1 MQYTEKFIEID
12 APLERVFDLFSNF
25 ENFPRWMRNIKD
37 VHYSGRH
44 FTRWTAAAPL
54 GSEVE
59 WEAETT
65 IYQPDH
71 KIAWRS
77 VRGDVDTE
85 GEVIFEETRRGT
97 TRMHVLLG
105 YRPPAGRLGAM
116 IASLFGAN
124 PEQQLEDDLERFAAV
139 AEGRRTAGPYRDAR
153 ERREEYDYAPRSSGS
168 APRGR
173 SSAQNFAYDDRDAR
187 PAPRRRTHADVRDED
202 EAARNYRFEPE
213 RQEHGRERS
222 RSFDDQLRAARLSQL
237 ESRRRHMEE
246 RGREEERRRYMERD
260 EQLRRDA
267 VRERS
272 REEFREREAP
282 ARYEDARGREQRT
295 HSDERTHGYAMTPR
309 ERARERRQGR
319 EPDYGYTEKAFSRGV
334 DKLMDDAPS
343 NRWRR

>member
-65 IYQPDH
+65 IFQPDH

-97 TRMHVLLG
+97 TRMHVILG
-105 YRPPAGRLGAM
+105 YDPPAGRFGAM
-116 IASLFGAN
+116 VASLFGKN

-139 AEGRRTAGPYRDAR
+139 AEGRRNVGPYREAISRRDEEDYPPHQLRSARRDHAEDTRREHSR
-153 ERREEYDYAPRSSGS
+153 ER
-168 APRGR
+168 
-173 SSAQNFAYDDRDAR
+173 
-187 PAPRRRTHADVRDED
+187 
-202 EAARNYRFEPE
+202 
-213 RQEHGRERS
+213 
-222 RSFDDQLRAARLSQL
+222 RSFDDELRAARRSQL
-237 ESRRRHMEE
+237 ESQRRYMED
-246 RGREEERRRYMERD
+246 RGRDERHRYMERD
-260 EQLRRDA
+260 EEIRRAALRERDREQQQMRERDAQLRYADEHRRD
-267 VRERS
+267 ERS
-272 REEFREREAP
+272 HR
-282 ARYEDARGREQRT
+282 
-295 HSDERTHGYAMTPR
+295 DERSERDERSHRYAMTPR
-309 ERARERRQGR
+309 ERERERRRGR
-319 EPDYGYTEKAFSRGV
+319 EPDYGYSEKAFSRGV
-334 DKLMDDAPS
+334 DKLLDDPPS
-343 NRWRR
+343 DRWRR

>member
-65 IYQPDH
+65 IFQPDH

-97 TRMHVLLG
+97 TRMHVVLG
-105 YRPPAGRLGAM
+105 YDPPAGRFGAM
-116 IASLFGAN
+116 VASLFGKN
-124 PEQQLEDDLERFAAV
+124 PEHQLEDDLERFAAV
-139 AEGRRTAGPYRDAR
+139 AEGRRNVGPYREASTRRDEEDYPPRQLRSARRDEDTRREHSR
-153 ERREEYDYAPRSSGS
+153 ERRS
-168 APRGR
+168 
-173 SSAQNFAYDDRDAR
+173 F
-187 PAPRRRTHADVRDED
+187 ED
-202 EAARNYRFEPE
+202 E
-213 RQEHGRERS
+213 
-222 RSFDDQLRAARLSQL
+222 LRAARRSQL
-237 ESRRRHMEE
+237 ESQRRYMED
-246 RGREEERRRYMERD
+246 RGREERHRYMERD
-260 EQLRRDA
+260 EEIRRAALRDRDREQQMRERDAQSRYADEHRRD
-267 VRERS
+267 ERS
-272 REEFREREAP
+272 HRDDRSHR
-282 ARYEDARGREQRT
+282 
-295 HSDERTHGYAMTPR
+295 DERSERDERSYRYAMTPR
-309 ERARERRQGR
+309 ERARERRRGR
-319 EPDYGYTEKAFSRGV
+319 EPDYGYSEKAFSRGV
-334 DKLMDDAPS
+334 DKLLDDPPS

>member
-12 APLERVFDLFSNF
+12 APVERVFDLFSNF

-59 WEAETT
+59 WEAETVVFK
-65 IYQPDH
+65 PDH

-85 GEVIFEETRRGT
+85 GEVIFEETGRGT
-97 TRMHVLLG
+97 TRMHIVLG
-105 YRPPAGRLGAM
+105 YDPPAGRLGAM
-116 IASLFGAN
+116 VASLFGKN

-139 AEGRRTAGPYRDAR
+139 AEGRRPVRPSRDDDDD
-153 ERREEYDYAPRSSGS
+153 RRETRRGARDYRE
-168 APRGR
+168 
-173 SSAQNFAYDDRDAR
+173 DE
-187 PAPRRRTHADVRDED
+187 PRRRREMMARSRFED
-202 EAARNYRFEPE
+202 E
-213 RQEHGRERS
+213 
-222 RSFDDQLRAARLSQL
+222 LRAARRSQL
-237 ESRRRHMEE
+237 E
-246 RGREEERRRYMERD
+246 GQRRYMEERERD
-260 EQLRRDA
+260 EQQRYLA
-267 VRERS
+267 ERERRGM
-272 REEFREREAP
+272 REGYDRDE
-282 ARYEDARGREQRT
+282 RYEAERRMR
-295 HSDERTHGYAMTPR
+295 DERPHRHALTPR
-309 ERARERRQGR
+309 ERAREQR